1 MQLRGKGEGEGE
13 GVVRDESSSSRGEG
27 RGEGE
32 GVVRDESSSSR
43 GEGRGEGEGEG
54 EGEGKKETCTSKC
67 GIIAP
72 MKNTRNAAVDA
83 SAVISGG
90 SVACADAAQNAAVH
104 VSSKVDVCE
113 VSGIGESRK

>member
-13 GVVRDESSSSRGEG
+13 GVVRDESSSSI
-27 RGEGE
+27 GEGE

-43 GEGRGEGEGEG
+43 GEGKG

-67 GIIAP
+67 GIIAR

-90 SVACADAAQNAAVH
+90 SEACADAAQNAAVH
-104 VSSKVDVCE
+104 VPSKVDVCDA
-113 VSGIGESRK
+113 SGIGESRK